1 MEQMALLNL
10 FNAELI
16 PLSPDLAGAIC
27 EVMTRA
33 GLVNAP
39 QINQTAALSL
49 NALTTRLSSV

>member
-1 MEQMALLNL
+1 M
-10 FNAELI
+10 
-16 PLSPDLAGAIC
+16 LSPDLAVAIC

-33 GLVNAP
+33 GLVNVNAP

>member
-1 MEQMALLNL
+1 M
-10 FNAELI
+10 
-16 PLSPDLAGAIC
+16 LSPDLAVAIC